1 MFIEGIYVKKLDKY
15 YIIHYFNLLY
25 ILVYVMNLQH
35 NISSILFKNLLA
47 INISVTQN
55 FYGDFIILFSS
66 NSNNKKREIEQ

>member
-1 MFIEGIYVKKLDKY
+1 
-15 YIIHYFNLLY
+15 
-25 ILVYVMNLQH
+25 MNLQH